1 MLQLSFVNFKQN
13 SYIFVEGTPATDRFF
28 IIQSG
33 RVKCY
38 NEIAIPGAV
47 PEILGPGDF
56 VGVISCMSG
65 HEQTKSVVT
74 LTPVVAIMVQKS
86 QYPELIMKNTPVAMK
101 IVRAFARE
109 MRIVNDQ
116 LTKLTLKKVILDSP
130 ESLFSIAEYYER
142 SRHISIAAYGY
153 YQYLKHC
160 PSGINFEKAKQ
171 RFSALRPYSKAVYYE
186 PSKENFRKYPADTMI
201 FSECQNGAD
210 MFIIQEGLVRITKVV
225 DGNEVTLALL
235 KKGDMFGEMALLENK
250 PRSASA
256 IAHENCTLMVI
267 NMANFNQMVATQP
280 QMISKLTTMF
290 ADRLWSTYRQLS
302 NTQLSDLR
310 EKLVD
315 MISLQVEKQKVP
327 YTKGSAYVTE
337 FSVTDILKLCA
348 IPGEEYSMALRLLQ
362 TDQNVR
368 IASGKIVI
376 PDIKELIKQSAFYR
390 QQNSRRSNEQH

>member
-13 SYIFVEGTPATDRFF
+13 SYIFVEGAPAADRFF

-33 RVKCY
+33 KVKSY
-38 NEIAIPGAV
+38 NEIAIMEAA

-56 VGVISCMSG
+56 LGVIACMSG
-65 HEQTKSVVT
+65 HSQTKSIVT

-130 ESLFSIAEYYER
+130 ESLFSIAEYYEN
-142 SRHISIAAYGY
+142 SQQISIAAYGY

-160 PSGINFEKAKQ
+160 PEGINIEKAKQ
-171 RFSALRPYSKAVYYE
+171 RFSVLRPHSKAVYYE
-186 PSKENFRKYPADTMI
+186 PSKENFRKYPAGTMI

-225 DGNEVTLALL
+225 DGKEVTLALL

-256 IAHENCTLMVI
+256 IAHESCTLMVI

-290 ADRLWSTYRQLS
+290 ADRLWGTYRQLL

-310 EKLVD
+310 DKLID
-315 MISLQVEKQKVP
+315 MISLQIEKQKVP
-327 YTKGSAYVTE
+327 YTKGSVYSTG
-337 FSVTDILKLCA
+337 FSITDILNLCA
-348 IPGEEYSMALRLLQ
+348 VPSENYSMALRLLQ
-362 TDQNVR
+362 TDQNVK
-368 IASGKIVI
+368 IVNGKIAI
-376 PDIKELIKQSAFYR
+376 PDTNELIKQAAFYR
-390 QQNSRRSNEQH
+390 KQNSRRANEQR